1 MGGVVGGVGHLKK
14 SSQAP
19 PFSFPVYFF
28 PLLARFFRS
37 SAPVTESLAR
47 AFALA
52 PAVTFAFT
60 FLYCEPLLLAY
71 SWATFSSKLFKIHAT
86 ILTLRN
92 ETIVSIRESN
102 AVSLEKIIWKSLSDH
117 WSNSIRGTEKN
128 EWNSVSWCQRTQMAS
143 CLLRFTLHRFIPSQ
157 VFALAL

>member
-1 MGGVVGGVGHLKK
+1 MHVERAYVFARRHQWPRAWHGLIQEPSYG
-14 SSQAP
+14 
-19 PFSFPVYFF
+19 
-28 PLLARFFRS
+28 LLTNIR
-37 SAPVTESLAR
+37 TT
-47 AFALA
+47 FALA